1 MQVNSTRRTLWLFG
15 ALVLYAAAQS
25 IWWAVLLL
33 RRDKEIQALQ
43 GDLADPVE
51 AADQAADGM
60 RRALMVLGEAGVFL
74 LLLLALLVLVYRS
87 VQRDLRLAAAQRN
100 FLLAVTHELRSPIAA
115 IKLQLSTL
123 ARSELDA
130 AQRDELRHGALE
142 EVDRLAALTD
152 KVLQA
157 TAAEEGSMALRIE
170 QVDVMHIVRN
180 VVERACAH
188 TARYHD
194 LKAVGPES
202 LVVSMDVHA
211 LRSIAENLIE
221 NAAKYAPKGTR
232 IDVAVRSLGTSWELS
247 VSDEGPGVPVEER
260 ERIFERF
267 HRAGSEEVRAAQGT
281 GLGLYIVR
289 RLAQR
294 LGGSVEVRARA
305 PKGSIFAASF
315 PQR

>member
-1 MQVNSTRRTLWLFG
+1 MNSTRRTLWLFG
-15 ALVLYAAAQS
+15 ALVFYAGAQS

-33 RRDKEIQALQ
+33 RRDREISALQ
-43 GDLADPVE
+43 ARSSGLVE
-51 AADQAADGM
+51 ATDPAAEGS
-60 RRALMVLGEAGVFL
+60 RRALMVLGEAAVFL

-123 ARSELDA
+123 ARSDLQPV
-130 AQRDELRHGALE
+130 QRYELRQGALE

-157 TAAEEGSMALRIE
+157 TAAEEGTMPLRIE
-170 QVDVMHIVRN
+170 QVDVMPIVRN
-180 VVERACAH
+180 VAERARADA
-188 TARYHD
+188 ARDHY
-194 LKAVGPES
+194 LKVVGPDS
-202 LVVSMDVHA
+202 LVVGMDAHA

-221 NAAKYAPKGTR
+221 NAAKYAPSGST
-232 IDVAVRSLGTSWELS
+232 IEVEVRPMGPSWDLL
-247 VSDEGPGVPVEER
+247 VSDEGPGVAQEER

-267 HRAGSEEVRAAQGT
+267 HRSGSEEVRATQGT

-289 RLAQR
+289 RLSQR
-294 LGGSVEVRARA
+294 LGGSVDVRPRA